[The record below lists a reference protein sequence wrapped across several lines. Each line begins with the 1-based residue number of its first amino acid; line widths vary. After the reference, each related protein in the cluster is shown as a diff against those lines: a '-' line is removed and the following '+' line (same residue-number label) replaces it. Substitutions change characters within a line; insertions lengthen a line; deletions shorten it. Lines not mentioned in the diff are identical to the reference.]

1 MLMNFL
7 EHNEAMMK
15 LVEECSGVGDLLLEG
30 EPVRRVSYAIS
41 RYQGMVEGS
50 GLPIPGL
57 HRIEGTIDFDPAGP
71 AADSLDLVGAPLAL
85 RLADGRSFGITL
97 VDSAGRILTEGHGPS
112 KCLCC

>member
-1 MLMNFL
+1 
-7 EHNEAMMK
+7 MMK

-41 RYQGMVEGS
+41 RYQGIVEGS

-57 HRIEGTIDFDPAGP
+57 HRIEGKIDFDP
-71 AADSLDLVGAPLAL
+71 AADSLDLIGTPLAL
-85 RLADGRSFGITL
+85 RLADGRSLGITL